1 MTMTTEK
8 ALEQDTVL
16 RVEDLCVDFKT
27 PDHGWTRIVDNVG
40 LSVRKGETVG
50 LVGESGSGK
59 TVTSLAIM
67 HLLARN
73 ARISGSI
80 VVNDRDLNTLPEKQ
94 LDDVRGAEVAMIFQE
109 PRRSLNPAF
118 TVGDQVA
125 EAVRRHRKCS
135 RKDAWARAI
144 ELFDRVGIPD
154 PAKRAHAYPHQF
166 SGGMCQRVMLAMAL
180 SCDPDVLIADEP
192 TTALDVTVQRQVL
205 GLIHELQLELG
216 LGVLL
221 ITHDLSVVAEVCD
234 RAAVMYAGRIVEDA
248 PILELFDN
256 PRHPYT
262 AGLLHAMPDPVRH
275 AEKMGVIPG
284 RVPPPHEFVD
294 SCRFAP
300 RCPYAQDKCTEGFMP
315 LSTIGT
321 DHLVRCVRTDEISLE
336 DAFYD

>member
-1 MTMTTEK
+1 MTVTADKT
-8 ALEQDTVL
+8 LIQDTVL
-16 RVEDLCVDFKT
+16 RVDGLCVDFET
-27 PDHGWTRIVDNVG
+27 PDHGWTRIVDDVTF
-40 LSVRKGETVG
+40 SVRKGETVG

-67 HLLARN
+67 RLLARN
-73 ARISGSI
+73 ARTSGSTL
-80 VVNDRDLNTLPEKQ
+80 VNNRDLNTLSEKEI
-94 LDDVRGAEVAMIFQE
+94 DEARGAEIAMIFQE

-118 TVGDQVA
+118 RVGDQVA
-125 EAVRRHRKCS
+125 EAVRRHRRCS
-135 RKDAWARAI
+135 RKDAWARTV
-144 ELFDRVGIPD
+144 ELFDRVGIPE
-154 PAKRAHAYPHQF
+154 PAKRVHAYPHEF

-205 GLIHELQLELG
+205 GLIHELQRELG

-234 RAAVMYAGRIVEDA
+234 RAAVMYAGRIVENA

-256 PRHPYT
+256 PQHPYT

-300 RCPYAQDKCTEGFMP
+300 RCPYVRDACTAGLIP
-315 LSTIGT
+315 LSATGS
-321 DHLVRCVRTDEISLE
+321 DHLVRCVRAGEISLE

>member
-1 MTMTTEK
+1 MTVIADEVQI
-8 ALEQDTVL
+8 QDTVL
-16 RVEDLCVDFKT
+16 RVEGLCVDFDT
-27 PDHGWTRIVDNVG
+27 PDHGWTRIVDDV
-40 LSVRKGETVG
+40 SFTVRRGETVG

-67 HLLARN
+67 RLLARN
-73 ARISGSI
+73 ARTSGSTY
-80 VVNDRDLNTLPEKQ
+80 VNNRDLNTLSEKEI
-94 LDDVRGAEVAMIFQE
+94 DEARGAEVAMIFQE

-125 EAVRRHRKCS
+125 EAVRRHRRCS
-135 RKDAWARAI
+135 RKEAWARAV
-144 ELFDRVGIPD
+144 ELFERVGIPD
-154 PAKRAHAYPHQF
+154 PATRAHAYPHQF

-205 GLIHELQLELG
+205 GLIHELQMELG
-216 LGVLL
+216 LGVVL
-221 ITHDLSVVAEVCD
+221 ITHDLGVVAEVCD

-300 RCPYAQDKCTEGFMP
+300 RCPYVENSCTEGPIP
-315 LSTIGT
+315 LSVTGP
-321 DHLVRCVRTDEISLE
+321 DHLARCVRTSEISLE